1 MNYAPYSITAELSMP
16 EAASYDMLGNTQLYM
31 HTGTRRDRPV
41 DRNQGEAKVGHLL
54 LLDTR
59 IQPGRQV
66 VTKNDR
72 MLRSQN
78 KGKNRP
84 TLAKTASWFMRSE
97 WAEVQRRSRNRGE
110 AVTSTCEE
118 QDQ

>member
-1 MNYAPYSITAELSMP
+1 MP

-31 HTGTRRDRPV
+31 H
-41 DRNQGEAKVGHLL
+41 LL
-54 LLDTR
+54 LPDTR

-78 KGKNRP
+78 NGKNRP
-84 TLAKTASWFMRSE
+84 TLARAASWFMRSE
-97 WAEVQRRSRNRGE
+97 WAEVRRWSRNRGE